1 LRKYAIITKFFGQ
14 NLLKIL
20 TSVPDLENGYLVD
33 LARASAEF
41 VVAPVGGWPVEQ
53 VFWAPALRQTCHSIK
68 GKLLGVRA
76 GTLLEYPIALLIT
89 WVGLKIPVFLRGLEQ
104 RRVICLYLTPIY

>member
-1 LRKYAIITKFFGQ
+1 
-14 NLLKIL
+14 
-20 TSVPDLENGYLVD
+20 
-33 LARASAEF
+33 

-76 GTLLEYPIALLIT
+76 GPLLEYPIALLIT
-89 WVGLKIPVFLRGLEQ
+89 WVGLKNSSFSKRFGTTTSYMFISYT
-104 RRVICLYLTPIY
+104 YLLVKHIY